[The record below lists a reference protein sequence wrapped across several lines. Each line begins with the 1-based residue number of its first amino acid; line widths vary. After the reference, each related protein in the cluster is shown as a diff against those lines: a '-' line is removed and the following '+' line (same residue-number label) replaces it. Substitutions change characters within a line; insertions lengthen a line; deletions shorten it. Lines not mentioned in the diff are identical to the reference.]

1 MERKLLKDRAKDLC
15 SLNWSKL
22 VLATLIYGVI
32 YLALTSISSR
42 YKGVSSYI
50 INFIILFIGI
60 VYIKYLIM
68 YKVKNSHVDAKD
80 FMINL
85 KVIWN
90 YIKFRILMTIFLIPA
105 IIIYYL
111 ALPFI
116 IASIYAPFIIL
127 LIIVCAILIICYI
140 LWLELTYFLVKY
152 MIAESMEDLK
162 ILKCMS
168 LSHEMMKGHRDD
180 LIILFISFLGWII
193 LSILTFGIGFLWLL
207 PYMNLTLIEFY
218 YKVSGKDDSTNN

>member
-1 MERKLLKDRAKDLC
+1 MERKLLKDKAKDLC
-15 SLNWSKL
+15 KLNWTKL
-22 VLATLIYGVI
+22 VLATLVYGI
-32 YLALTSISSR
+32 ICIILTSISYN
-42 YKGVSSYI
+42 YKGILSYI

-60 VYIKYLIM
+60 IYIKYLIM
-68 YKVKNSHVDAKD
+68 YKMRNSHVDARD
-80 FMINL
+80 FIITF

-111 ALPFI
+111 IYPLI

-152 MIAESMEDLK
+152 MIAESIDNLK

-168 LSHEMMKGHRDD
+168 LSHEMIKGYRDD

-193 LSILTFGIGFLWLL
+193 LSMLTFGIGFLWLL
-207 PYMNLTLIEFY
+207 PYINLTLIEFY
-218 YKVSGKDDSTNN
+218 YKVSGKEDSTDN